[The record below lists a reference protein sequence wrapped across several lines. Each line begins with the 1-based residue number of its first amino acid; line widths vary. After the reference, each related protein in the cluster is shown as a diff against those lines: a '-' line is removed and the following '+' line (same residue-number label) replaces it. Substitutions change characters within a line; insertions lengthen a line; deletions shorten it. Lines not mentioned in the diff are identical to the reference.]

1 MTTKLPV
8 TLRSKSVSDNFNYK
22 ILVEAWRKGTDYT
35 ELFLEN
41 GAFAPPKKEA

>member
-8 TLRSKSVSDNFNYK
+8 TLKSKSVSDNYNYK
-22 ILVEAWRKGTDYT
+22 RLVESWRKGVDYAT
-35 ELFLEN
+35 LFLDN